1 MKGLI
6 TMNRIIINRTLVL
19 ILVLF
24 ACTSLS
30 CDTGWTLSS
39 MVPKKKNFVWT
50 DEPTDPFLESE
61 KGWYYSAG
69 DRDYVVLGSRGV
81 YIPGGPPFLEY
92 VVLCLERNARAATFT
107 EEYKLT
113 KGFAV
118 SIAIY
123 GQEGVRLYFGSLDA
137 EHFFSE
143 RVSKHKMHVAYNG
156 RLLFIG
162 SRLITGEIR
171 KDWLRFD
178 IVAKEN
184 KDKVVSIAKE
194 LHELLEQADVAN
206 FDDCFSEILNESQTK
221 N

>member
-1 MKGLI
+1 
-6 TMNRIIINRTLVL
+6 MNRIIINRTLVL

-30 CDTGWTLSS
+30 CDTGSTLSS

-50 DEPTDPFLESE
+50 DEPTDPFLESV

-69 DRDYVVLGSRGV
+69 DRDYVVLGFRGA
-81 YIPGGPPFLEY
+81 YISGPRYLRY
-92 VVLCLERNARAATFT
+92 VVLCLERNARATTCT

-118 SIAIY
+118 TIV
-123 GQEGVRLYFGSLDA
+123 VRWKKVILYFGSLDA
-137 EHFFSE
+137 EQFFSE
-143 RVSKHKMHVAYNG
+143 RISKHKMHVAYNG

-162 SRLITGEIR
+162 SRLTTGEIR
-171 KDWLRFD
+171 RDWLRFD

-184 KDKVVSIAKE
+184 KDKVVSIARE
-194 LHELLEQADVAN
+194 LHELLEQADVAE
-206 FDDCFSEILNESQTK
+206 FDDCFSEILNDSR
-221 N
+221 

>member
-1 MKGLI
+1 
-6 TMNRIIINRTLVL
+6 MNRIIINRTLVL

-50 DEPTDPFLESE
+50 DEPTDPFLESV

-69 DRDYVVLGSRGV
+69 DRDYVVLGFRAV
-81 YIPGGPPFLEY
+81 YIPGPPFLKY
-92 VVLCLERNARAATFT
+92 VVLCLERNARAATCT
-107 EEYKLT
+107 EEHKLT

-118 SIAIY
+118 SIVIN
-123 GQEGVRLYFGSLDA
+123 GQEEVRLYFGSLDA

-143 RVSKHKMHVAYNG
+143 RVSKRKMHVAYNG

-162 SRLITGEIR
+162 SRLITREIR
-171 KDWLRFD
+171 EDWLRFD

-194 LHELLEQADVAN
+194 LHEFLEQADVAE

>member
-1 MKGLI
+1 
-6 TMNRIIINRTLVL
+6 MNRIIINRTLVL

-50 DEPTDPFLESE
+50 DEPTKPFILPV

-69 DRDYVVLGSRGV
+69 ERDYVVLGFRGA
-81 YIPGGPPFLEY
+81 YISGPRYLRY
-92 VVLCLERNARAATFT
+92 VVLCLERNARATTCT

-123 GQEGVRLYFGSLDA
+123 WQEKVRLYFGSLDT

-178 IVAKEN
+178 VVVKEN
-184 KDKVVSIAKE
+184 KDKVVSIARE
-194 LHELLEQADVAN
+194 LHEFLEQADVAE
-206 FDDCFSEILNESQTK
+206 FDDCFSEILKGDIRVK

>member
-1 MKGLI
+1 
-6 TMNRIIINRTLVL
+6 MNRIIINRTLVL

-50 DEPTDPFLESE
+50 DEPTDPFLRPV

-69 DRDYVVLGSRGV
+69 DRDYVVLGSRGA
-81 YIPGGPPFLEY
+81 YISGPRYLRY
-92 VVLCLERNARAATFT
+92 VVLCLERNARAATCT

-118 SIAIY
+118 SIVIN
-123 GQEGVRLYFGSLDA
+123 GQEEVRLYFGSLDA

-143 RVSKHKMHVAYNG
+143 RVSKRKMHVAYNG

-184 KDKVVSIAKE
+184 KDKVVSIARE
-194 LHELLEQADVAN
+194 LHELLEQADVAE
-206 FDDCFSEILNESQTK
+206 FDDCFSEILNESQ
-221 N
+221 